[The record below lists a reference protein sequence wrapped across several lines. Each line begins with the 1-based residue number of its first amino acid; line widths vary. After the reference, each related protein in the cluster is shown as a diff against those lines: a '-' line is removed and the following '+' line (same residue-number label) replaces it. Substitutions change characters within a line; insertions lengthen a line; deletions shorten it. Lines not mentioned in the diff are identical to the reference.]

1 MEHIISELTDDLHEK
16 IKVAQRHG
24 YGPMITSLPISEGD
38 SVSIESFRTNQ
49 QAYTILKVWSLARY
63 KQYHNLIFSRLF
75 EVENSYIF
83 LTRFL
88 SD

>member
-49 QAYTILKVWSLARY
+49 QAYTIFESMEPCALQTISQLD
-63 KQYHNLIFSRLF
+63 FF
-75 EVENSYIF
+75 EVV
-83 LTRFL
+83 
-88 SD
+88 